1 MIIYSEINNKP
12 TLKLDIPDEINI
24 NSSIIKEQKFL
35 KNNFVQGEQELIY
48 TSGLCILSQK
58 FTVLDDFINTFS
70 VEKEYIQ
77 LSLLYNGNTQILKH
91 ETQTIKDVK
100 PGILQMA
107 YQNKNKINVKIIRSK
122 SLMNYIRIFISK
134 PYFLSILKN
143 EKWFPDSVLNK
154 KIQNNKYINFGEIII
169 SVNFSILN
177 IFNDIINHNEI
188 GILGHSYY
196 HVKLKEL
203 FLIVYRN
210 FSTKQNHLLNIK
222 VIDLDKIEMAK
233 AYLNT
238 HYENPPT
245 IKQLSRIIHLN
256 ELKLKTGFKLLYKNT
271 IHNYISQIRMNH
283 AHQMLLNKYPINEI
297 ATAIGYKSPSHFI
310 ASFKKQY
317 GKTPKQYVMENMP

>member
-24 NSSIIKEQKFL
+24 NSSIIKEQKIL
-35 KNNFVQGEQELIY
+35 KNNFVEGEQELIY

-70 VEKEYIQ
+70 IEKEYIQ

-91 ETQTIKDVK
+91 ETQTIKEVK

-107 YQNKNKINVKIIRSK
+107 YQYKNKINVKIIRSK

-134 PYFLSILKN
+134 SYFLSILKN
-143 EKWFPDSVLNK
+143 EKWFPESVLNK

-177 IFNDIINHNEI
+177 IFNDIINHKEI

-222 VIDLDKIEMAK
+222 VTDLNKIEMAK

-271 IHNYISQIRMNH
+271 IHNYISQVRMNY

>member
-24 NSSIIKEQKFL
+24 NSSIIKEQKIL
-35 KNNFVQGEQELIY
+35 KNNFVEGEQELIY

-91 ETQTIKDVK
+91 ETQTIKEVK

-107 YQNKNKINVKIIRSK
+107 YQNKNNINVKIIRSK

-134 PYFLSILKN
+134 PYFLSILNN

-222 VIDLDKIEMAK
+222 IIDLNKIEMAK

-271 IHNYISQIRMNH
+271 IHNYISQVRMNH